1 MGGGE
6 GVLSSC
12 VGLDPEGLQGGS
24 KAGVATGVAAAGVSG
39 GWWATSTS
47 GLQYCL
53 SETLAGGGVVGVAVP
68 SASCA
73 PAGAAVDGNDG
84 GVEGALPC
92 VGPGRCCGCSATQVG
107 FFFSAMWMGAAATP
121 WERKWHTIEHFEEC
135 VKLHTAQQKRI
146 ARV

>member
-73 PAGAAVDGNDG
+73 PAGAAVDGDDG
-84 GVEGALPC
+84 DVEGGTALRRPGSLLWVFC
-92 VGPGRCCGCSATQVG
+92 NPGRVLFLSHVDGSSSNAVG
-107 FFFSAMWMGAAATP
+107 AEMAHYRA
-121 WERKWHTIEHFEEC
+121 
-135 VKLHTAQQKRI
+135 L
-146 ARV
+146 